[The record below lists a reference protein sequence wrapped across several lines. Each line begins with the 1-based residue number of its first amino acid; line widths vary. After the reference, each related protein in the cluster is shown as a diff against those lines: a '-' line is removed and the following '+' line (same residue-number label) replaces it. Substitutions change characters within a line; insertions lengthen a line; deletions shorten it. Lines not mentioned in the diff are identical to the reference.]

1 MAWLPDP
8 TTAASNLR
16 PLRTD
21 YNRVQ
26 KTRVRHKQA
35 QVQNS
40 QQNEF
45 KRQAQG
51 AGASRGGAGPE
62 PLQPAVKHEK
72 LDKRSGA
79 VCQA

>member
-1 MAWLPDP
+1 MALLPDP
-8 TTAASNLR
+8 TAAASER
-16 PLRTD
+16 SSVS
-21 YNRVQ
+21 NRVQ

>member
-1 MAWLPDP
+1 M
-8 TTAASNLR
+8 
-16 PLRTD
+16 
-21 YNRVQ
+21 
-26 KTRVRHKQA
+26 RVRHKQA

-62 PLQPAVKHEK
+62 PLQPAVKHEN
-72 LDKRSGA
+72 
-79 VCQA
+79 